1 LQVVVVIVGDTLPV
15 GVGVAVMVDVQL
27 SGATSMYPRL
37 RPQTPASAGHRMS
50 GRRRHG
56 KQTSM
61 ASPVSRKGAPILN
74 RPTMPNKTKPTAS
87 AA

>member
-1 LQVVVVIVGDTLPV
+1 LQVVVAIRTVTVP
-15 GVGVAVMVDVQL
+15 VGVAVAVAVPVQL
-27 SGATSMYPRL
+27 SGATRMYPRVK
-37 RPQTPASAGHRMS
+37 PQTPASAGHRMS

-61 ASPVSRKGAPILN
+61 ASPVSRKGAPMLN
-74 RPTMPNKTKPTAS
+74 RPTMPNRTRPTAS